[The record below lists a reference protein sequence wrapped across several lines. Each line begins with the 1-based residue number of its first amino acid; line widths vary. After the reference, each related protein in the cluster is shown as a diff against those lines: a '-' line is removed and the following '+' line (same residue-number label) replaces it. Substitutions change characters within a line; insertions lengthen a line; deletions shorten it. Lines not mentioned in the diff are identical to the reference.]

1 MRKFIKKLIKNIF
14 TKCYYVTGIG
24 RIDRETLIKCGA
36 KIQECV
42 FLADGVFIDTDF
54 AFLLTLEKGCVISK
68 NVMIMLHDSSL
79 CNVSDKEDLLKVGKV
94 IIKKQAYVG
103 VNSVILPGIEIGE
116 KAIVAANSLVN
127 KNSPANEVWGGIP
140 VHKICTV
147 DELRK
152 KRHQQ
157 FKLND
162 LENVFFINYINEIE
176 KKNIDYAKYKERKL
190 AEVKKAWLI

>member
-1 MRKFIKKLIKNIF
+1 M
-14 TKCYYVTGIG
+14 
-24 RIDRETLIKCGA
+24 
-36 KIQECV
+36 
-42 FLADGVFIDTDF
+42 DTDF
-54 AFLLTLEKGCVISK
+54 AFLLTLERGCVISK

-79 CNVSDKEDLLKVGKV
+79 CNVSNKEDLLKVGKV

-127 KNSPANEVWGGIP
+127 KNIPANEVWGGIP

-152 KRHQQ
+152 KRYQQ
-157 FKLND
+157 FEELNHLD
-162 LENVFFINYINEIE
+162 NVFFINYINEIE
-176 KKNIDYAKYKERKL
+176 KKNIDYVKYKEKKL